1 MDSENGAERL
11 AETWSA
17 AILHLLSPA
26 PVALD
31 ALTKRVIFMFVT
43 LALGSPPS
51 TPLSLSAVV
60 ILVSSTHHVLIS
72 GFAMRRCRRGCLA
85 AILVILC
92 CATCPEGKRGKA
104 GRVKTKRESGKKV
117 LSRDQVET
125 FKRDGVLVFE
135 GALSQGEINEALSGL
150 HSSLE
155 RSGILVRADD
165 GGLAITPNSAARMQL
180 GD

>member
-1 MDSENGAERL
+1 MQS
-11 AETWSA
+11 S
-17 AILHLLSPA
+17 I
-26 PVALD
+26 
-31 ALTKRVIFMFVT
+31 IQ
-43 LALGSPPS
+43 
-51 TPLSLSAVV
+51 
-60 ILVSSTHHVLIS
+60 SSTHHVITL
-72 GFAMRRCRRGCLA
+72 FAHESMWSKSLCLA
-85 AILVILC
+85 AILVLLC

>member
-1 MDSENGAERL
+1 MLTCVLKHPPL
-11 AETWSA
+11 ASRGQDEMR
-17 AILHLLSPA
+17 P
-26 PVALD
+26 
-31 ALTKRVIFMFVT
+31 K
-43 LALGSPPS
+43 
-51 TPLSLSAVV
+51 SLY
-60 ILVSSTHHVLIS
+60 
-72 GFAMRRCRRGCLA
+72 LA
-85 AILVILC
+85 AILVLLC

-104 GRVKTKRESGKKV
+104 GRVKTKRESGKRV